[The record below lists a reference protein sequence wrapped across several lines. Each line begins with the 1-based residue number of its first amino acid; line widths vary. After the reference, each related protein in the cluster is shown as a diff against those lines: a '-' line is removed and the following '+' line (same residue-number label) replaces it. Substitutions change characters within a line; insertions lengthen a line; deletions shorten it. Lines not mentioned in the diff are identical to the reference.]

1 MKRIDAH
8 QHFWKYDPQEYDW
21 INAEMAVLKQ
31 DFGPAELK
39 PLLQAQGMRGCVA
52 VQARQTEAENEY
64 LLSLSDSFPEVLGV
78 VGWLDLQA
86 DDLEEKLETYRPFG
100 ALKGIR
106 HIVQAEPDPAFLLR
120 EAFIRGV
127 KHLGKVGLTYD
138 ILVFEQQFP
147 AVLRFLER
155 CPDQPFVLDHLG
167 KPKIEGGP
175 TEDWIEGIRKMAEH
189 PNVFCKLSGLVTEA
203 NWASWKAE
211 DFEPFLEIAAEAFG
225 AERLMVGSDWPVCLL
240 AADRYAT
247 VIGIVEQF
255 ASQWTEEEQAAVFGG
270 NAENFYNL

>member
-1 MKRIDAH
+1 MKGIDAH

-21 INAEMAVLKQ
+21 INAEMSVLKK
-31 DFGPAELK
+31 DFEPTDLN
-39 PLLQAQGMRGCVA
+39 PLLEAQGMRGCVA

-86 DDLEEKLETYRPFG
+86 DELEEKLEAYRPFG

-106 HIVQAEPDPAFLLR
+106 HIVQAEPDPEFLLR
-120 EAFIRGV
+120 ENFIRGI
-127 KHLGKVGLTYD
+127 KLLGEAGLTYD

-167 KPKIEGGP
+167 KPTIEGGP
-175 TEDWIEGIRKMAEH
+175 TKNWEEGIRRMAEH

-203 NWASWKAE
+203 DWKNWKFE
-211 DFEPFLEIAAEAFG
+211 DFNAFLEVAAEAFG
-225 AERLMVGSDWPVCLL
+225 PKRLMFGSDWPVCLL
-240 AADRYAT
+240 AADSYAT
-247 VIGIVEQF
+247 VMEIVEQF
-255 ASQWTEEEQAAVFGG
+255 TSQWAEEEQAAVFGG
-270 NAENFYNL
+270 NAEEFYNL

>member
-1 MKRIDAH
+1 MKGIDAH

-21 INAEMAVLKQ
+21 INAEMSVLKK
-31 DFGPAELK
+31 DFEPTDLN
-39 PLLQAQGMRGCVA
+39 PLLEAQGMRGCVA

-86 DDLEEKLETYRPFG
+86 DELEEKLEAYRPFG

-106 HIVQAEPDPAFLLR
+106 HIVQAEPDPEFLLR
-120 EAFIRGV
+120 ENFIRGI
-127 KHLGKVGLTYD
+127 KLLGEAGLTYD

-167 KPKIEGGP
+167 KPTIEGGP
-175 TEDWIEGIRKMAEH
+175 TKNWEEGIRRMAEH
-189 PNVFCKLSGLVTEA
+189 PNVFCKLTGLVTEA
-203 NWASWKAE
+203 DWKNWKFE
-211 DFEPFLEIAAEAFG
+211 DFNAFLEVAAEAFG
-225 AERLMVGSDWPVCLL
+225 PKRLMFGSDWRVCLL
-240 AADRYAT
+240 AADSYAT
-247 VIGIVEQF
+247 VMEIVEQF
-255 ASQWTEEEQAAVFGG
+255 TSQWAEEEQAAVFGG
-270 NAENFYNL
+270 NAEEFYNL